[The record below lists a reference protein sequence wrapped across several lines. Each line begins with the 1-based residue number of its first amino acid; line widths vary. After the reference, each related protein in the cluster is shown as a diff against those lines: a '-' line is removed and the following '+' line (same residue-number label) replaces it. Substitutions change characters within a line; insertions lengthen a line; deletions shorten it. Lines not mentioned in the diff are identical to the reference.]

1 MALAD
6 FQLSP
11 EDLVISGATLG
22 FPLPSEQ
29 IPLAAKHGFSA
40 ICVRTAEWLVETQ
53 RGTTNHQLRQM
64 IADAGLVV
72 ADIDCL
78 APILG
83 SGEPAPEF
91 FGATDDDIFACAEA
105 LGARSVNLVLQKNR
119 SESAP
124 KTKAE
129 IMEAAAHDCARMA
142 ARAAEVGVLIHL
154 EPVPFMDI
162 KDAVMAMEIIDQ
174 VGHPNL
180 GIQIDSW
187 HHLRGPLVGAPKSP
201 ITQQN
206 MIAACET
213 LAGMDGDKILA
224 VQICDSGPAQGHPF
238 EDTMKRRLLPGEG
251 EFPLAELLAALRQAG
266 CRAPVSIEVFSDPQ
280 TPKQQELTARKAA
293 QQTRAIQQKANDLL
307 RD

>member
-105 LGARSVNLVLQKNR
+105 LGLARS
-119 SESAP
+119 
-124 KTKAE
+124 
-129 IMEAAAHDCARMA
+129 
-142 ARAAEVGVLIHL
+142 
-154 EPVPFMDI
+154 
-162 KDAVMAMEIIDQ
+162 
-174 VGHPNL
+174 
-180 GIQIDSW
+180 
-187 HHLRGPLVGAPKSP
+187 
-201 ITQQN
+201 
-206 MIAACET
+206 
-213 LAGMDGDKILA
+213 IL
-224 VQICDSGPAQGHPF
+224 C
-238 EDTMKRRLLPGEG
+238 
-251 EFPLAELLAALRQAG
+251 
-266 CRAPVSIEVFSDPQ
+266 CR
-280 TPKQQELTARKAA
+280 KTARN
-293 QQTRAIQQKANDLL
+293 QPQNQG
-307 RD
+307 RDHGSGCP